1 MSFQIRWKPKPLK
14 YLKKLPGDVALR
26 IWNKVDA
33 LKQNPFRYLE
43 HYEGGDFYEFRIGE
57 YRILIDIDFKRKI
70 LFIEVLDKR
79 SRIYKR

>member
-1 MSFQIRWKPKPLK
+1 MSFQIKWKPKSFK
-14 YLKKLPGDVALR
+14 YLKKLPQDIALR
-26 IWNKVDA
+26 IWKKIDE

-43 HYEGGDFYEFRIGE
+43 HYEGGDFYKFRIGD
-57 YRILIDIDFKRKI
+57 YRALIDIDFSKKL

>member
-1 MSFQIRWKPKPLK
+1 MSFQIKWKPKSLK
-14 YLKKLPGDVALR
+14 YLKKLPEYVALR

-43 HYEGGDFYEFRIGE
+43 HYEGGDFYKFRIGD
-57 YRILIDIDFKRKI
+57 YRILLDIDFKRKL